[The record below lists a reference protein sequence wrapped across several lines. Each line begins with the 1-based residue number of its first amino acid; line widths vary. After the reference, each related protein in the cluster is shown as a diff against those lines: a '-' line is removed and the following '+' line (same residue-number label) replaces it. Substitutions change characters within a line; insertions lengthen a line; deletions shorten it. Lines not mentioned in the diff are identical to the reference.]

1 MIVGE
6 IGGVVGWL
14 VARRKGRIRREELK
28 NSQDSGWSLFFFLRR
43 SHEKNL
49 ESGSL
54 LICRTR
60 SPEKSVTVRRT
71 SELRQGSCPNHTPV
85 WGYSWLLVPIRA
97 LENAESGA
105 LQEND
110 ARRLA

>member
-6 IGGVVGWL
+6 IGGVVWL

-28 NSQDSGWSLFFFLRR
+28 KFSGFRLVSFFLHTEKPR
-43 SHEKNL
+43 KNL

-60 SPEKSVTVRRT
+60 SPEKSVTVCRT
-71 SELRQGSCPNHTPV
+71 SELRQGSC
-85 WGYSWLLVPIRA
+85 
-97 LENAESGA
+97 
-105 LQEND
+105 
-110 ARRLA
+110 LAHPHV